1 MTTREST
8 GTGPSLRSSLSVTFA
23 PTLPALLNDF
33 VFQYEMALGK
43 SISVLAAINYTIGAV
58 CIGFGL
64 RYFRRALKTAEAWH

>member
-1 MTTREST
+1 MIVVNF
-8 GTGPSLRSSLSVTFA
+8 LSYTFA

-33 VFQYEMALGK
+33 VFQDEMALGK

-64 RYFRRALKTAEAWH
+64 RYFRRALKAAEAWH